1 MDNFNDCFLQEL
13 NSFFSNFK
21 TSKKIL
27 LLGEKK
33 IEKNLETN
41 IHKIISLYD
50 NLLLLNNNNIVID
63 LTNEFLTSGNDN
75 YNDFLKDIEIIN
87 KAVCNITFG
96 IGGSFS
102 ICNCFSKK
110 IISFIPFL
118 NHTNRYYKNINEIN
132 EINNCVVGSI
142 EELNNKIQSY
152 IV

>member
-21 TSKKIL
+21 TSKKII
-27 LLGEKK
+27 LLGEKN
-33 IEKNLETN
+33 IEKNVETN

-75 YNDFLKDIEIIN
+75 YADFLKDIKIIN

-96 IGGSFS
+96 IGGPFS

-110 IISFIPFL
+110 VISFIPFF
-118 NHTNRYYKNINEIN
+118 NHIVINQIN
-132 EINNCVVGSI
+132 KINNCVVGNI
-142 EELNNKIQSY
+142 KELNNKIISY
-152 IV
+152 TNE